1 MSELGIVED
10 TLFISMIGRIY
21 ASEHCQKILYDEKA
35 LSLKEN
41 LPIGLMERE
50 MKGQSEYT
58 LLASASRSVNMDRV
72 LRDFLK
78 RKPNGVVAQL
88 GCGLETTFYRCDNGI
103 TCWYGVDL
111 PNVIEYRKSL
121 MPESEREKYIAG
133 DAFDS
138 AWLKQVR
145 DEAPDAPI
153 LITASGL
160 FYYFEEDKVLALM
173 RMLQNNGA
181 IEIVFGTVNKSGMIM
196 MRKQYMKQVGH
207 EDAAM
212 FFYVDSAEELAAK
225 IGSDVNVLAEG
236 KYYSHIDKSGIKFS
250 TKLTMI
256 GSDLMKMVKMIH
268 LELHYYSGK

>member
-1 MSELGIVED
+1 MRVADANFLAIRSRP
-10 TLFISMIGRIY
+10 FIQRF
-21 ASEHCQKILYDEKA
+21 
-35 LSLKEN
+35 
-41 LPIGLMERE
+41 
-50 MKGQSEYT
+50 
-58 LLASASRSVNMDRV
+58 

-138 AWLKQVR
+138 AWMKQVR

-160 FYYFEEDKVLALM
+160 FYYFAEDKVLALM

-181 IEIVFGTVNKSGMIM
+181 IEIVFDTVNKSGMTM
-196 MRKQYMKQVGH
+196 MRKQYTKQVGH